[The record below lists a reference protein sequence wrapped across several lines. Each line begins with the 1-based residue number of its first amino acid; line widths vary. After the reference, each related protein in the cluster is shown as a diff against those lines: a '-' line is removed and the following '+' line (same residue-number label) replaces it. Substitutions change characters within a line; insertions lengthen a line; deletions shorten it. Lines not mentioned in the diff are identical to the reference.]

1 MMKKRTAL
9 FAGTA
14 LLSLA
19 AATALYAPCTGV
31 TKDNYITAG
40 GAYNLNNSTAGKL
53 SAVFAGTDS
62 FGAGGVPAS
71 EVDRIQFGAE
81 SARAAIADVG
91 QVIDGTAP
99 AIVGTEESNL
109 ASKAEAVRGLI
120 DGIENVPGEHNID
133 AKLKNLAESL
143 DGSHNLAD
151 AAGRRLLDK
160 VNRIAGLIGT
170 DGGSLVPQVEWARLA
185 LDGRPV
191 ADGGAATLNQA
202 IANIRGGTAGSPANG
217 FIGSDAVDNNGS
229 GLLDSVNSVI
239 PKLQLVVN
247 LIAGE
252 RQTPVFTV
260 ADALIVLQ
268 GDGNQGI
275 IGNPADIN
283 PNTLGTSMFTQLTA
297 ARDLIDASLNAQGN
311 REFESIGDAIEANR
325 VLLDA
330 DPASI
335 NAGILAIQ
343 GESGNWGG
351 IIGTGVVNAGG
362 QDGDTSIQQA
372 QNIVGKLRAFLT
384 RLDAELQK
392 GTGLKYTPPANP
404 ALDDYTSL
412 LGRIEVA

>member
-120 DGIENVPGEHNID
+120 DGLNQPGEHNID
-133 AKLKNLAESL
+133 AKLKNLARAL
-143 DGSHNLAD
+143 DGTNNLAD
-151 AAGRRLLDK
+151 AANRRLLDK
-160 VNRIAGLIGT
+160 VNRIANLIDTPSGNLE
-170 DGGSLVPQVEWARLA
+170 GQVEWARRA

-252 RQTPVFTV
+252 RQPRVFTV

-362 QDGDTSIQQA
+362 QNGDTSIQQA

-392 GTGLKYTPPANP
+392 GAGLTYTAAANP